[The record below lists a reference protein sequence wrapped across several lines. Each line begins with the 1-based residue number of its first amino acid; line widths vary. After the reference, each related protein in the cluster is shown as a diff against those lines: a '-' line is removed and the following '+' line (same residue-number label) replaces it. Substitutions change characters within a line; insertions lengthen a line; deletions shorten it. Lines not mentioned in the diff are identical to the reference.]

1 MGEQLKDE
9 AEIPGII
16 GLLHERFDGITAEF
30 GLEVIRDHMGRDNLA
45 LDTASDIGYH
55 THRVTAGSVVTL
67 LAKAKRIDGS
77 EEAVKI
83 VMTAE
88 GHVGWLWDYE
98 CEPV

>member
-9 AEIPGII
+9 AEIPGMI
-16 GLLHERFDGITAEF
+16 GLLNERLDGITAEF
-30 GLEVIRDHMGRDNLA
+30 GLEVIRDHRGRDNLA
-45 LDTASDIGYH
+45 LGTTTGISYH

-67 LAKAKRIDGS
+67 LAKAKRIDGGN
-77 EEAVKI
+77 EAVKI

-88 GHVGWLWDYE
+88 GHVGWLWHYE